1 MTLITHLRRNNPA
14 IVKYI
19 QTNNLKKSNTPIA
32 MPGMFTPE
40 EATGR
45 SILSRDST
53 VSVANELSETIG
65 ILTAG
70 RIIGKSRISISR
82 ILFLK

>member
-1 MTLITHLRRNNPA
+1 
-14 IVKYI
+14 
-19 QTNNLKKSNTPIA
+19 
-32 MPGMFTPE
+32 MFTPE

-65 ILTAG
+65 ILMAG
-70 RIIGKSRISISR
+70 RIIGRSRIRINR
-82 ILFLK
+82 ILFLI